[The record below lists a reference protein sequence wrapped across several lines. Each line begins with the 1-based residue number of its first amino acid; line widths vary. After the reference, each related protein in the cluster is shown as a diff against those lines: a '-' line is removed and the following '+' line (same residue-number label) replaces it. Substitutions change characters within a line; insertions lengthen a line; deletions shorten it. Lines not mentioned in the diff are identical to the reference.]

1 MQHIKG
7 PDFPTGGYIVGREG
21 IKEAYETGR
30 GRVVMRGRAHIEP
43 LRGGKEAIIVTE
55 LPFMVK
61 KGGKGNLIDKIAD
74 LVRDKKISE
83 ISDLR
88 DETDRS
94 GMRLVIEL
102 KRDAIPEVVL
112 NKLYKHTSLQ
122 QTFGVNMVAL
132 ADGVP
137 RTLDLREVIRYYVLH
152 QKEVVTR
159 RTKDELE
166 RAERRAHILEG
177 LLIALVEHRRGD
189 QADPLLAGS
198 RAGARGPDREVRAVG
213 RAGAGDPRHAP
224 PAPDRARDRQDQVR
238 ARRPDGAH
246 QGAARDPRRGGA
258 PLRPDQGG
266 AARDQGDLRRRA
278 PQRDHRRR
286 GRGRPRGHDRRGADG
301 DLDHSLR
308 LHQAPAALDLPQAE
322 ARRHRRDRDGDQGG
336 RLHRAPAHL
345 LDARLPAVLHQL
357 RQGLP
362 PEGLRAARGRAHR
375 QGPRAGQPAA
385 AARGRAR
392 ARGDP
397 DARLLRAQV
406 RRVRHAQRA

>member
-1 MQHIKG
+1 
-7 PDFPTGGYIVGREG
+7 
-21 IKEAYETGR
+21 
-30 GRVVMRGRAHIEP
+30 
-43 LRGGKEAIIVTE
+43 
-55 LPFMVK
+55 MVK
-61 KGGKGNLIDKIAD
+61 KGGKGNLIEKIAD

-159 RTKDELE
+159 RTKDELAAG
-166 RAERRAHILEG
+166 RAPGAHPRGPADRA
-177 LLIALVEHRRGD
+177 VEHRRGD
-189 QADPLLAGS
+189 QADPLLERS
-198 RAGARGPDREVRAVG
+198 RRRARGPDRAVRALG

-246 QGAARDPRRGGA
+246 QGAARDPRRRGA
-258 PLRPDQGG
+258 PVRADQGG

-278 PQRDHRRR
+278 AQRDHRT
-286 GRGRPRGHDRRGADG
+286 
-301 DLDHSLR
+301 
-308 LHQAPAALDLPQAE
+308 
-322 ARRHRRDRDGDQGG
+322 
-336 RLHRAPAHL
+336 
-345 LDARLPAVLHQL
+345 
-357 RQGLP
+357 
-362 PEGLRAARGRAHR
+362 
-375 QGPRAGQPAA
+375 PRASSTS
-385 AARGRAR
+385 RT
-392 ARGDP
+392 
-397 DARLLRAQV
+397 
-406 RRVRHAQRA
+406 